1 MTMVLLSMVAV
12 QLMVPPMVHTG
23 PPMAP
28 HHMDHM
34 DLTHI
39 PLPMQ
44 VVVMGQMDQN
54 VKT

>member
-1 MTMVLLSMVAV
+1 MELLNTAV
-12 QLMVPPMVHTG
+12 VQPMAPPMVHTV

-39 PLPMQ
+39 PLLIQ

-54 VKT
+54 VKS